1 MSNVV
6 YKLKNGLLVLAV
18 LVTFFSCDLLDEL
31 DPKSESEKR
40 VELLTKGGVW
50 KVDSLIGKTDVLSGG
65 VSTITSEEIFLNHG
79 TLEFQS
85 PENKDNPGYNAGY
98 AIHKYTLD
106 GQAHVDTLAWV
117 PYNFNSGSDNHITIF
132 YSEPNA
138 DDFVVDAYDMYFDIL
153 TFESKKVRIESWR
166 REQIAGGSG
175 GSYGSFRRYHLTR

>member
-1 MSNVV
+1 MVV
-6 YKLKNGLLVLAV
+6 VLAG
-18 LVTFFSCDLLDEL
+18 LFSCDLLNEL

-40 VELLTKGGVW
+40 VELLTKGGTW
-50 KVDSLIGKTDVLSGG
+50 KVDSLIGKTDVFNGG

-98 AIHKYTLD
+98 AIHTYTLD
-106 GQAHVDTLAWV
+106 GIAHVDTLAWV

-138 DDFVVDAYDMYFDIL
+138 DDFVVNAYDMYFDIL
-153 TFESKKVRIESWR
+153 TFENNKVRIESWR
-166 REQIAGGSG
+166 REEIVGGG
-175 GSYGSFRRYHLTR
+175 GTSYGTFRRYHLTR